1 MRNKRLP
8 QTAGNTAPEPMIE
21 MNMTPLID
29 VMLVLIIMLIVTI
42 PRQNHAIEHSLG
54 GDNGE
59 QETVDVVVV
68 EVDFDGT
75 LMWNGLALA
84 GRAALAAKLEGAA
97 ASATPVEVHVKAN
110 RLAPYKAV
118 AQLMSRARRAGVT
131 RIGLVGNEHF
141 L

>member
-1 MRNKRLP
+1 MRNKCLP
-8 QTAGNTAPEPMIE
+8 QTAGSTAPEPMIE

-29 VMLVLIIMLIVTI
+29 VMLVLIIMLIITI

-54 GDNGE
+54 GDNVG

-118 AQLMSRARRAGVT
+118 AQLMSSARRAGVA